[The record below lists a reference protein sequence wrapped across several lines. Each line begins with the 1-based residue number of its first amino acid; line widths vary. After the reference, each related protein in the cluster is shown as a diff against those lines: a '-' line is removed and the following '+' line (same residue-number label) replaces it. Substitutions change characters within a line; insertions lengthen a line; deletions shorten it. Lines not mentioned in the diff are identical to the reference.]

1 MSVCGVNAR
10 GNKEQAELIRLIQ
23 QNDIKIVYCVG
34 NAGTGK
40 TFISL
45 ATALQ
50 MIYDGK
56 FGNKRGKI
64 YYIREPIEVGKSLG
78 FLPGDL
84 NEKFDVYLDGI
95 KDNLEQIEDIGGMI
109 NAREAMHHI
118 ECRPPNYLRGASK
131 DNCVVI
137 IDEAQ
142 NLSMLEIRTIL
153 TRCGEHTKCILLG
166 STNQIDNRTM
176 TKEDN
181 DFIKSYEKLK
191 EFPFVGFVELFKSE
205 RSSVCSL
212 IDEALS
218 E

>member
-1 MSVCGVNAR
+1 MSVCGVTAR

-84 NEKFDVYLDGI
+84 NEKFDVSLDGI

-153 TRCGEHTKCILLG
+153 TRFILTSRL
-166 STNQIDNRTM
+166 IARAM
-176 TKEDN
+176 
-181 DFIKSYEKLK
+181 LK
-191 EFPFVGFVELFKSE
+191 TF
-205 RSSVCSL
+205 
-212 IDEALS
+212 
-218 E
+218 

>member
-1 MSVCGVNAR
+1 MSVCGVTAR

-84 NEKFDVYLDGI
+84 NEKFDVKTEMFASPVNFTFEKYFS
-95 KDNLEQIEDIGGMI
+95 QFEDVDK
-109 NAREAMHHI
+109 
-118 ECRPPNYLRGASK
+118 Y
-131 DNCVVI
+131 
-137 IDEAQ
+137 
-142 NLSMLEIRTIL
+142 
-153 TRCGEHTKCILLG
+153 
-166 STNQIDNRTM
+166 
-176 TKEDN
+176 
-181 DFIKSYEKLK
+181 F
-191 EFPFVGFVELFKSE
+191 
-205 RSSVCSL
+205 
-212 IDEALS
+212 
-218 E
+218 

>member
-1 MSVCGVNAR
+1 MSVCGVTAK
-10 GNKEQAELIRLIQ
+10 GNKEQAELIRMIEEKSK
-23 QNDIKIVYCVG
+23 KIIYCVG

-40 TFISL
+40 TFITL

-64 YYIREPIEVGKSLG
+64 YYIREPLEVGKSLG

-84 NEKFDVYLDGI
+84 NDKFDVYLDGI
-95 KDNLEQIEDIGGMI
+95 KDNLEHIEDIGGAI

-118 ECRPPNYLRGASK
+118 VCAPPNYLRGASK

-142 NLSMLEIRTIL
+142 NLSMLEIRTLL
-153 TRCGEHTKCILLG
+153 TRCGEYTKCILLG
-166 STNQIDNRTM
+166 STNQIDHRGM
-176 TKEDN
+176 TKENN
-181 DFIKSYEKLK
+181 DFMKSYDRLK
-191 EFPFVGFVELFKSE
+191 KFDFVGYVELIKSE
-205 RSSVCSL
+205 RSSICSI